1 MNLPDFSESSECEDQ
16 NNIDN
21 LLNLLSSNKR
31 TKLHKKDVNSWL
43 LKRSK
48 NKAKIKYLYYPE
60 ELLQH
65 QSIKEIF
72 QSFDRDGSGG
82 LDIDE
87 LVKMFS
93 EFNIQMSKNDLK
105 KLFDVVDSDGDNAL
119 NFTEFK
125 NCTLSEK
132 AERVF
137 NQIMKKVKEEDLK
150 RPLEEQNV
158 YLPYSFG
165 RMVSHISYQSMR
177 RDVLDIL
184 KKNQDVHA
192 LLNEFNHLFSL
203 QSIFKS
209 DVKIGNDQKLKQ
221 KIRLKNTNVEPLLRQ
236 ISNIS
241 AFRSMNNQEISKIHE
256 GFRKSIELESDF
268 LKIKG
273 EFRKSIRGS
282 HELIFS
288 HKSKQE
294 LLSEKTINDSSP
306 TIPSR
311 LNFDSNEKKKNIT
324 NFNLFSD
331 QKNNDKSRNENEETL
346 DEIKETQK
354 SAEIKGVSLAKN
366 EFKNIKN
373 TDKFDSSQIKL
384 EIKDIQERIKLPFIK
399 NIKRESFSVSQLPKY
414 MKNKNETMNLN
425 ANLEIFSLENQKFQN
440 ILDLPQVV
448 NRKKINDK
456 FSKYQKKKIDD
467 KKEIPSF
474 SKIKNISIINKLKE
488 INFQSLESRI
498 PIFDEIKKI
507 QKENFETKKYKPIP
521 ELPKINEILLE
532 IN

>member
-1 MNLPDFSESSECEDQ
+1 MNLPDFSETSECEDQ

-31 TKLHKKDVNSWL
+31 TKMHKKDVNSWL

-48 NKAKIKYLYYPE
+48 NKTKIKYLYYPE

-132 AERVF
+132 AEGVF
-137 NQIMKKVKEEDLK
+137 TKIMKKVKEEDLK
-150 RPLEEQNV
+150 RPSEEQNV

-177 RDVLDIL
+177 RDILEEL
-184 KKNQDVHA
+184 KKNQDVYT
-192 LLNEFNHLFSL
+192 LMNEFNHLFSL

-209 DVKIGNDQKLKQ
+209 DIKIGEDQKLKQ
-221 KIRLKNTNVEPLLRQ
+221 KIRLKNNNIEPLLRQ

-241 AFRSMNNQEISKIHE
+241 TLKNMNNQEISKIHE
-256 GFRKSIELESDF
+256 GIRKSIDLENDL

-273 EFRKSIRGS
+273 EFRKSIRDF

-294 LLSEKTINDSSP
+294 LLSEKTSNDSSP
-306 TIPSR
+306 TVFSK
-311 LNFDSNEKKKNIT
+311 LNFDSNEKKNSMAL
-324 NFNLFSD
+324 FNLFSNSKKKD
-331 QKNNDKSRNENEETL
+331 NLKKEM
-346 DEIKETQK
+346 DEIFDDVKEVK
-354 SAEIKGVSLAKN
+354 KNAEIKGFSLAKN
-366 EFKNIKN
+366 EFANIKN
-373 TDKFDSSQIKL
+373 SNSFDRSKIKL
-384 EIKDIQERIKLPFIK
+384 EIENLKGQIKLPLIK
-399 NIKRESFSVSQLPKY
+399 DRERNIPSVSQLHKY
-414 MKNKNETMNLN
+414 METKNDSMNMKMNL
-425 ANLEIFSLENQKFQN
+425 EVFSQENKKFQN
-440 ILDLPQVV
+440 ILDLPQVQV
-448 NRKKINDK
+448 GNRKKIKEK
-456 FSKYQKKKIDD
+456 FLKNQKNKGIDD
-467 KKEIPSF
+467 QKEIASI
-474 SKIKNISIINKLKE
+474 SKMKNISIINKLKD
-488 INFQSLESRI
+488 INFQSFDSKIVIL
-498 PIFDEIKKI
+498 DEIKKI
-507 QKENFETKKYKPIP
+507 QKENIEKKKYKPVP
-521 ELPKINEILLE
+521 ELFEDK
-532 IN
+532 